1 MNSSYTLPVSKNS
14 NNPIFD
20 FCMRISFRY
29 QKKCL
34 SINTLGFIVN
44 LLLFTFTYNFALAQD
59 SFEPYTVEVEEPI
72 DMVAVEGGTMLLG
85 SDGNSEEVEVQV
97 DSFWMGKYEITWQQY
112 EEFSRDVMSDLTE
125 QNLPGAEIGVD
136 ADVISL
142 PSPPYVDMSFGMG
155 SDGYP
160 AISMTHY
167 AASMFTKWLT
177 AKTGEFYRLPTE
189 AEWEYA
195 CRGGTNESGEDLMPQ
210 AWHARNIEGGY
221 QKIGTK
227 EPNSLGI
234 FDLAGNVA
242 EWTTDQYFE
251 DYYEKVKELGDEPI
265 DNPWFKP
272 TELYRR
278 AVRGASWMD
287 DESEVSC
294 TKRRASSPNWK
305 MLDPQLPRSLW
316 WHTSAQFLGFRI
328 VRPVNQPS
336 PEEMKKYWPEEI
348 QDY

>member
-1 MNSSYTLPVSKNS
+1 
-14 NNPIFD
+14 
-20 FCMRISFRY
+20 
-29 QKKCL
+29 
-34 SINTLGFIVN
+34 
-44 LLLFTFTYNFALAQD
+44 
-59 SFEPYTVEVEEPI
+59 
-72 DMVAVEGGTMLLG
+72 MLLG
-85 SDGNSEEVEVQV
+85 SDGSSEEVEVQV

-112 EEFSRDVMSDLTE
+112 KQFSAEVMSNFKEED
-125 QNLPGAEIGVD
+125 LPGEEIGVGV
-136 ADVISL
+136 DVISL

-195 CRGGTNESGEDLMPQ
+195 CRGGMNASGEDLTSQ
-210 AWHARNIEGGY
+210 AWHAGNIEGGY
-221 QKIGTK
+221 QKVGTK
-227 EPNSLGI
+227 EPNSLGL

-242 EWTTDQYFE
+242 EWTTDQYYDE
-251 DYYEKVKELGDEPI
+251 YYERLTELGDEPI
-265 DNPWFKP
+265 HNPWFQP
-272 TELYRR
+272 TELYPRS
-278 AVRGASWMD
+278 VRGASWMD
-287 DESEVSC
+287 DVSEVSC

-305 MLDPQLPRSLW
+305 MLDPQLPKSLW

-336 PEEMKKYWPEEI
+336 PEEMEKYWPEEI